1 MHHLCQAADILWRSF
16 LRSQQSWEFLHR
28 CVLPRK
34 VSIKI
39 NFFFIY
45 NKNNKKTSLPVHH
58 LCRAADILWRS
69 FLRSQRCWVF
79 PPRCVLPRKVSIKIN
94 FFLFIKKRT
103 TKKARLPVH
112 RLCRA
117 ADILWRSFLRSQRC
131 WAFPPRCFLPPAGAQ
146 SCPQTT
152 ASELCPSPAS
162 AASSCWSWQKRPP
175 SASAWSPRPRS
186 NTCKIKHNTH
196 YAHYQ

>member
-94 FFLFIKKRT
+94 FFFIYKKKNN
-103 TKKARLPVH
+103 KKSKITSASSLSS
-112 RLCRA
+112 CRYLVTEFSA
-117 ADILWRSFLRSQRC
+117 ESAVLSVST
-131 WAFPPRCFLPPAGAQ
+131 
-146 SCPQTT
+146 S
-152 ASELCPSPAS
+152 LCPSS
-162 AASSCWSWQKRPP
+162 QSFNQDQFFF
-175 SASAWSPRPRS
+175 
-186 NTCKIKHNTH
+186 
-196 YAHYQ
+196 YL